1 MNATNPKIVSQLQA
15 LGNRKPPKFESL
27 SSEVQD
33 KLRPYHSTKHNSTL
47 AYFCYHDPDAL
58 DFVLKFHPELTQI
71 DWENVDRKWA
81 TETWLRPVIV
91 LQQRGLWAAE
101 LCFQWDR
108 PYKEIAKLP
117 RKEFARTVLRKYEDD
132 LLLRAHFDLELM
144 EVWAGYRKPE
154 ITQEGNVYRIGRYS
168 PQI

>member
-1 MNATNPKIVSQLQA
+1 MRAIWKGAVSFGL
-15 LGNRKPPKFESL
+15 
-27 SSEVQD
+27 V
-33 KLRPYHSTKHNSTL
+33 
-47 AYFCYHDPDAL
+47 
-58 DFVLKFHPELTQI
+58 
-71 DWENVDRKWA
+71 NVPVRLYSA
-81 TETWLRPVIV
+81 TENHDLSFHQVRASDGSRIKYKRVAQADGEEV
-91 LQQRGLWAAE
+91 
-101 LCFQWDR
+101 